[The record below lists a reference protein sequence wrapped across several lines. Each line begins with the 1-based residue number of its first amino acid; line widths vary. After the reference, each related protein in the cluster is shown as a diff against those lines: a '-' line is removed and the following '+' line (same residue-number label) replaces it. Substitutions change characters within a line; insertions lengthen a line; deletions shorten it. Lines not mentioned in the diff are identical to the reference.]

1 MQEANE
7 SPNEHGKK
15 FIQKVEVVE
24 AVWGKLVL
32 PSHNNDN
39 ANDEESAH
47 NQCLTSLFLGET
59 DEAQYKI
66 TVNELNNIYI
76 LGVMCSCHG
85 VNQLQ
90 TTRWIPSETG

>member
-7 SPNEHGKK
+7 SLNEHGKK
-15 FIQKVEVVE
+15 FMQKVEVIE
-24 AVWGKLVL
+24 AVWGKLVP

-39 ANDEESAH
+39 ANDEEHAR

-59 DEAQYKI
+59 DEARCKA
-66 TVNELNNIYI
+66 TVNELNNIHI
-76 LGVMCSCHG
+76 IGVMYSCHG